1 MEIHDFTC
9 PKFQNLNNYKMTTCI
24 LKKHLYM
31 LNLKRS
37 HDKKYTQDL
46 LLGRAFSYTGRAIK
60 EQSWTLNVNTNGPP
74 RAQTQER
81 DKDLF
86 SAGVNISLQH
96 SFFFHYSTYHNLV
109 YCSDLLFSQS
119 SNDTHISRIITDERS
134 VCPCSARQQCASFLH
149 CVLLRRGKM

>member
-1 MEIHDFTC
+1 
-9 PKFQNLNNYKMTTCI
+9 
-24 LKKHLYM
+24 M

-86 SAGVNISLQH
+86 SAGVNIS
-96 SFFFHYSTYHNLV
+96 YSIPFSSIIPHTTIWRIVPIYYLPSHQMIHIFLALLPMRDRFVHAVRDNSVLV
-109 YCSDLLFSQS
+109 FYTAYYYAEVKCKQRSYAV
-119 SNDTHISRIITDERS
+119 RI
-134 VCPCSARQQCASFLH
+134 
-149 CVLLRRGKM
+149 

>member
-1 MEIHDFTC
+1 
-9 PKFQNLNNYKMTTCI
+9 
-24 LKKHLYM
+24 M

-109 YCSDLLFSQS
+109 YCFTIYYLPSHQMIHIFLALLPMRDRFVHAVRDNSVLVFYTTYYYAEVKYKQKS
-119 SNDTHISRIITDERS
+119 YAVRI
-134 VCPCSARQQCASFLH
+134 
-149 CVLLRRGKM
+149 